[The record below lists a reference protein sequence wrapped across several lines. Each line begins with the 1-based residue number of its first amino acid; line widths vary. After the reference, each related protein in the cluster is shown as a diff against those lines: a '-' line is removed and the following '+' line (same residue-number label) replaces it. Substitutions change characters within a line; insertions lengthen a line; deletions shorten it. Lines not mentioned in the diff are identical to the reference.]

1 MIIPCTKV
9 APISAGKGN
18 GVVAT
23 AKIPQG
29 TVTWV
34 FDDLDREIPMDRL
47 ERMSLPCREAIL
59 TYSYRNNKGHLIF
72 CWDNERFINH
82 SFRPNCCLTPY
93 KFEIAIRDIEP
104 GEELTNDYGTFNIIA
119 PFAVD
124 AESGDRSTVYPDD
137 LLRYS
142 SLWDAQLHATFDRFL
157 HVEQPLRPVFSVDAW
172 KLAESVAR
180 GETAM
185 ASIKDCYYP
194 AQEVILHARNP
205 LTEP

>member
-9 APISAGKGN
+9 VHINENKGY

-23 AKIPQG
+23 ERIPQG

-47 ERMSLPCREAIL
+47 KHMSQPCQDAIL

-93 KFEIAIRDIEP
+93 RFEIAIKNIEA
-104 GEELTNDYGTFNIIA
+104 GEEVTNDYGVFNIIA

-124 AESGDRSTVYPDD
+124 SEGCDRTTVYPDD

-142 SLWDAQLHATFDRFL
+142 NLWDEQLKEAFGHFL
-157 HVEQPLRPVFSVDAW
+157 QVEQPLREVFSPETW
-172 KLAESVAR
+172 NLAEAISR

-185 ASIKDCYYP
+185 ASIRDCYYRRLDIDT
-194 AQEVILHARNP
+194 V
-205 LTEP
+205 

>member
-9 APISAGKGN
+9 VPINASKGN

-23 AKIPQG
+23 AKIPLG

-47 ERMSLPCREAIL
+47 EGMSLPCQEAIL

-93 KFEIAIRDIEP
+93 NFEIAVRDIEP
-104 GEELTNDYGTFNIIA
+104 GEELTNDYGTFNIISA
-119 PFAVD
+119 FAVD
-124 AESGDRSTVYPDD
+124 AEGGDRSTVYPDD

-142 SLWDAQLHATFDRFL
+142 SLWDAQLHAAFKRFL
-157 HVEQPLRPVFSVDAW
+157 HVEQPLRQLFSVDGW

-185 ASIKDCYYP
+185 ASIRNCSYP
-194 AQEVILHARNP
+194 ESG
-205 LTEP
+205 

>member
-9 APISAGKGN
+9 VYINESKGN

-59 TYSYRNNKGHLIF
+59 TYSYRNNNGHLIF

-93 KFEIAIRDIEP
+93 KFEIAIRDIDQ
-104 GEELTNDYGTFNIIA
+104 GEELTNDYGAFNIIA
-119 PFAVD
+119 PFAV
-124 AESGDRSTVYPDD
+124 ACEGSDRSTVYPDD

-142 SLWDAQLHATFDRFL
+142 SLWDGQLKEAFGRFL
-157 HVEQPLRPVFSVDAW
+157 HVEQPLRQVFSPDSW
-172 KLAESVAR
+172 KLAEAIAR

-185 ASIKDCYYP
+185 ASIRDCYYN
-194 AQEVILHARNP
+194 ENS
-205 LTEP
+205 

>member
-9 APISAGKGN
+9 VHINDSKGN

-23 AKIPQG
+23 EKIPQG

-47 ERMSLPCREAIL
+47 KRMSLPCREAIL
-59 TYSYRNNKGHLIF
+59 TYSYRNKQGHLIF

-82 SFRPNCCLTPY
+82 SFKPNCCLTPY
-93 KFEIAIRDIEP
+93 KFEIAVKDIEA

-119 PFAVD
+119 PFTVD
-124 AESGDRSTVYPDD
+124 SEGSDRSTVYPDD

-142 SLWDAQLHATFDRFL
+142 DRWDAQLHEAFGRFL
-157 HVEQPLRPVFSVDAW
+157 HVEQPLRQIFSPGIW

-180 GETAM
+180 GKTAM
-185 ASIKDCYYP
+185 ASIRDCYYN
-194 AQEVILHARNP
+194 END
-205 LTEP
+205 

>member
-9 APISAGKGN
+9 VFINDSKGN

-23 AKIPQG
+23 EKIPQG

-47 ERMSLPCREAIL
+47 EQMSLPCQEAIL

-82 SFRPNCCLTPY
+82 SFFPNCCLTPY

-104 GEELTNDYGTFNIIA
+104 GEELTNDYGVFNIIA
-119 PFAVD
+119 PFTVD
-124 AESGDRSTVYPDD
+124 CEGSDRTTVYPDD
-137 LLRYS
+137 LLRFS
-142 SLWDAQLHATFDRFL
+142 DRWDEQLQEAFNRFL
-157 HVEQPLRPVFSVDAW
+157 NVEQPLRQVFSLGTW
-172 KLAESVAR
+172 KLAETVAR

-185 ASIKDCYYP
+185 ASIRDCYYNENQLETLP
-194 AQEVILHARNP
+194 
-205 LTEP
+205 

>member
-9 APISAGKGN
+9 VYINEDKGN

-23 AKIPQG
+23 ARIPQG

-47 ERMSLPCREAIL
+47 ERMSLPCQEATL
-59 TYSYRNNKGHLIF
+59 TYSYRNNRGHLIF

-82 SFRPNCCLTPY
+82 SFKPNCCLTAY
-93 KFEIAIRDIEP
+93 NFEIAIRNIEP
-104 GEELTNDYGTFNIIA
+104 GEELTNDYGAFNIIA

-124 AESGDRSTVYPDD
+124 SEGSERTTVYPDD
-137 LLRYS
+137 LLRYNG
-142 SLWDAQLHATFDRFL
+142 LWDGQLQEAFSRFL
-157 HVEQPLRPVFSVDAW
+157 HVEQPLRQVFSPDVW
-172 KLAESVAR
+172 KLAESIAR

-185 ASIKDCYYP
+185 ASIRNCYYS
-194 AQEVILHARNP
+194 ESR
-205 LTEP
+205 

>member
-9 APISAGKGN
+9 VHISDSKGN

-23 AKIPQG
+23 ARIPQG

-34 FDDLDREIPMDRL
+34 FDDLDRAIPMDRL
-47 ERMSLPCREAIL
+47 EHMSLPCREAIL

-82 SFRPNCCLTPY
+82 SFRANCCLTPY
-93 KFEIAIRDIEP
+93 KFEIAVRDIEP

-119 PFAVD
+119 PFTVD
-124 AESGDRSTVYPDD
+124 AEGGDRSTVYPDD
-137 LLRYS
+137 LLRCS
-142 SLWDAQLHATFDRFL
+142 SLWDGQLHAAFDRFL
-157 HVEQPLRPVFSVDAW
+157 HVEQPLRPVFSPGAW

-180 GETAM
+180 GKTVM
-185 ASIKDCYYP
+185 ASIRECYYP
-194 AQEVILHARNP
+194 ESR
-205 LTEP
+205 

>member
-9 APISAGKGN
+9 VFINDSKGN

-23 AKIPQG
+23 EKIPQG

-47 ERMSLPCREAIL
+47 EQMSLPCQEAIL

-82 SFRPNCCLTPY
+82 SFFPNCCLTPY

-104 GEELTNDYGTFNIIA
+104 GEELTNDYGVFNIIA
-119 PFAVD
+119 PLY
-124 AESGDRSTVYPDD
+124 RRLRRQRPDD
-137 LLRYS
+137 RL
-142 SLWDAQLHATFDRFL
+142 
-157 HVEQPLRPVFSVDAW
+157 P
-172 KLAESVAR
+172 
-180 GETAM
+180 G
-185 ASIKDCYYP
+185 
-194 AQEVILHARNP
+194 
-205 LTEP
+205 

>member
-9 APISAGKGN
+9 IHISESKGN

-23 AKIPQG
+23 AKIPLG

-47 ERMSLPCREAIL
+47 PHMSLPCREAVL
-59 TYSYRNNKGHLIF
+59 TYSYRNNKGQLIF

-93 KFEIAIRDIEP
+93 KFEIAIRDIEA

-119 PFAVD
+119 PFAV
-124 AESGDRSTVYPDD
+124 ASEGSNRSTVYPDD

-142 SLWDAQLHATFDRFL
+142 SLWDTLLREAFGRFL
-157 HVEQPLRPVFSVDAW
+157 LVEQPLRQVFSPGTW

-185 ASIKDCYYP
+185 ASIRDCYYN
-194 AQEVILHARNP
+194 ENS
-205 LTEP
+205 

>member
-9 APISAGKGN
+9 VRINEKKGN

-23 AKIPQG
+23 ERIPQG

-34 FDDLDREIPMDRL
+34 FDDLDRQIPMHQLAD
-47 ERMSLPCREAIL
+47 MSLPCQEAVL

-93 KFEIAIRDIEP
+93 QFELAIRDIEV
-104 GEELTNDYGTFNIIA
+104 GEELTNDYGTLNIIA

-124 AESGDRSTVYPDD
+124 SEGGNRATVYPND
-137 LLRYS
+137 LLRFS
-142 SLWDAQLHATFDRFL
+142 DIWDDQLRAAFNRFL
-157 HVEQPLRPVFSVDAW
+157 DVDQPLRQVFSPDTW

-185 ASIKDCYYP
+185 ASIRDCYY
-194 AQEVILHARNP
+194 RDNS
-205 LTEP
+205 